1 MSDHI
6 LMGASFPGVRR
17 KERREEETEENVVM
31 AQILIL
37 MATEGKFED

>member
-6 LMGASFPGVRR
+6 LMDASFPGARR
-17 KERREEETEENVVM
+17 KERREEKTEENVVM

-37 MATEGKFED
+37 MASEGKFED